1 MQERSELRTISETA
15 TALLFEISVWNCK
28 AELVCYT
35 EDSNGK
41 REYFEIQAD
50 DDVRDQLDELVYDS
64 VYKAGGA
71 INISGLYPL
80 SKELERFLWSGIA
93 EGKIKIVPKRI

>member
-1 MQERSELRTISETA
+1 VQERSELRTVSEVA
-15 TALLFEISVWNCK
+15 TALLFEISVWNCR

-35 EDSNGK
+35 EDANGRRK
-41 REYFEIQAD
+41 YFEIQAD
-50 DDVRDQLDELVYDS
+50 DEVLDRLDELVYDS

-80 SKELERFLWSGIA
+80 SKELEHFLWSGIA
-93 EGKIKIVPKRI
+93 EGKIRIVPKQ

>member
-1 MQERSELRTISETA
+1 VQEFGELRTISEVA

-35 EDSNGK
+35 EDPNGRRK
-41 REYFEIQAD
+41 YFEIQAD
-50 DDVRDQLDELVYDS
+50 DEVLDQLDEFVYDS

-80 SKELERFLWSGIA
+80 SKELERFLLSGIA
-93 EGKIKIVPKRI
+93 EGKIKIVPKQ